1 MPGMG
6 ANLGQFFKPE
16 DLLNAYKNMECEV
29 PDGTAI
35 VAINRYRNANKP
47 SHAEGGTQE
56 SWPLRLS
63 LLGVAPDTIKRT
75 GGNKLWADC
84 FLGKGSP
91 WAIARVLECFVAY
104 SDQWIARFKK
114 AHAATP
120 ERKIADWLSD
130 DNLSWEA
137 ALQKISDGWFGLDCN
152 GFTGNWFKVNCPDF
166 KLTPDDRADE
176 VRQKQAKVYRKSLDE
191 IDYWDVMCYTKNEHI
206 ALVNSRVDANG
217 HFMVAQSAG
226 GGPRMNEFAF
236 LQTGTKTFRLAAPS
250 RNDIGYEFYVISL
263 W

>member
-6 ANLGQFFKPE
+6 ASLGQFFKPE

-137 ALQKISDGWFGLDCN
+137 ALQKISDGWFG
-152 GFTGNWFKVNCPDF
+152 TGLQWLHRQLVQGELPG
-166 KLTPDDRADE
+166 LQADA
-176 VRQKQAKVYRKSLDE
+176 RR
-191 IDYWDVMCYTKNEHI
+191 
-206 ALVNSRVDANG
+206 SRRRSPPEASKG
-217 HFMVAQSAG
+217 LPH
-226 GGPRMNEFAF
+226 E
-236 LQTGTKTFRLAAPS
+236 S
-250 RNDIGYEFYVISL
+250 R
-263 W
+263 

>member
-6 ANLGQFFKPE
+6 ASLGQFFKPE

-137 ALQKISDGWFGLDCN
+137 ALQKISDGWSDWIAMASRA
-152 GFTGNWFKVNCPDF
+152 TG
-166 KLTPDDRADE
+166 
-176 VRQKQAKVYRKSLDE
+176 
-191 IDYWDVMCYTKNEHI
+191 
-206 ALVNSRVDANG
+206 SR
-217 HFMVAQSAG
+217 
-226 GGPRMNEFAF
+226 
-236 LQTGTKTFRLAAPS
+236 
-250 RNDIGYEFYVISL
+250 
-263 W
+263 

>member
-6 ANLGQFFKPE
+6 ASLGQFFKPE
-16 DLLNAYKNMECEV
+16 DPLNAYKNMECEV

-114 AHAATP
+114 AQCGNARAQDCRLVVRRQSVVGSRAP
-120 ERKIADWLSD
+120 ENLGRLVRTGLQWLHRQLVQGELPGLQADARRSRRR
-130 DNLSWEA
+130 SPPEA
-137 ALQKISDGWFGLDCN
+137 SKGL
-152 GFTGNWFKVNCPDF
+152 PQ
-166 KLTPDDRADE
+166 E
-176 VRQKQAKVYRKSLDE
+176 SQ
-191 IDYWDVMCYTKNEHI
+191 
-206 ALVNSRVDANG
+206 
-217 HFMVAQSAG
+217 
-226 GGPRMNEFAF
+226 
-236 LQTGTKTFRLAAPS
+236 
-250 RNDIGYEFYVISL
+250 
-263 W
+263 

>member
-6 ANLGQFFKPE
+6 ASLGQFFKPE

-63 LLGVAPDTIKRT
+63 LLVVAPDTIKRT

-104 SDQWIARFKK
+104 ADQWIARFKK

-176 VRQKQAKVYRKSLDE
+176 VRQKQAKVYRTSLGE
-191 IDYWDVMCYTKNEHI
+191 IEDWDVMCYTKNEHI

-226 GGPRMNEFAF
+226 GGPAW
-236 LQTGTKTFRLAAPS
+236 RLMSPS
-250 RNDIGYEFYVISL
+250 YQPR
-263 W
+263 